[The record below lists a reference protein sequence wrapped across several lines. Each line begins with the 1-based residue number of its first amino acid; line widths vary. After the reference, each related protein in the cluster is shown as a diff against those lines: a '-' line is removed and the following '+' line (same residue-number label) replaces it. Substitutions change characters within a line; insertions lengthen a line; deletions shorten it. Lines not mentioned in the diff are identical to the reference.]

1 MSSSTGTRMSRE
13 QRRAQLIELGMQA
26 VTASSFDEVSVEQ
39 VADAAG
45 ISRGLLFHYFP
56 TRRDFLA
63 AIAEAGAQQLLDV
76 TAPDPALAPL
86 DQLRVGMAAYVDYI
100 VDRREAYV
108 SLVRGAAGGD
118 PAMLDVVRRTRSQ
131 IVSRMLGGMG
141 FTPPQAP
148 SMLRIA
154 LHGWLGFVEEA
165 AIAWMDEPDPPS
177 RHALLATCERTLVG
191 IVADATGLDLSNL
204 QDPATT

>member
-1 MSSSTGTRMSRE
+1 MSTAGPRTRMSRE

-26 VTASSFDEVSVEQ
+26 VIDSSFDEVSVEQ

-63 AIAEAGAQQLLDV
+63 AIARAGAQELLDV
-76 TAPDPALAPL
+76 TAPDPDLDPLA
-86 DQLRVGMAAYVDYI
+86 QLRVGMAAYVDYI

-118 PAMLDVVRRTRSQ
+118 PPMLEVVRTTRQAIVDRMLD
-131 IVSRMLGGMG
+131 GMG
-141 FTPPQAP
+141 ITPADAGPR
-148 SMLRIA
+148 LRIA

-165 AIAWMDEPDPPS
+165 AIAWLGESSPPP
-177 RHALLATCERTLVG
+177 RQALLDLCERTLVAV
-191 IVADATGLDLSNL
+191 VADAAGIDMTALG
-204 QDPATT
+204 